1 MTYKPEEP
9 RDFLDRELAFLEDVQ
24 QVVRQIDIALVEFV
38 HEEYARP
45 LNGQQGGAERTE
57 PYVGADVYRLGRFGR
72 LGRLGRDTVL
82 VPGFD
87 LAQVRLLEAA
97 DRVVAV
103 QAVPQD

>member
-9 RDFLDRELAFLEDVQ
+9 RDLLDRELAFLEDVQ

-57 PYVGADVYRLGRFGR
+57 PDVGADVYRLGRF
-72 LGRLGRDTVL
+72 GRLGRDTVL

-87 LAQVRLLEAA
+87 LAQVRLLEVA

>member
-9 RDFLDRELAFLEDVQ
+9 CDLLDRELAFLEDVQ

-57 PYVGADVYRLGRFGR
+57 PDVGADVYRLGRF
-72 LGRLGRDTVL
+72 GRDTVL